1 MSNADFSL
9 NLAQDPELLR
19 DYLAECDELL
29 QRVDQDLVALE
40 EASQGEEH
48 QNGASESKPLARDGA
63 AAAAYG
69 ELVNRIF
76 RAVHTMKGTSGFMG
90 LDQIV
95 SLTHQAEEVLNVLR
109 QRRTPPSPERMRKTM
124 DALLEVHDQLR
135 KMILDV
141 RQNTTHPYQLDP
153 LIALLEQLRQEVET
167 DSDGPRLGEIMV
179 VEKVISRAELHE
191 SLAEAAWDGRKL
203 GEVLVDKKLASE
215 SQVREALGKQ
225 ASPVAGASGGDSSRT
240 IRVDTAKLDELLNLV
255 GELVLE
261 RNRLAR
267 LSSDVRNGNV
277 HAEQL
282 AEALADAT
290 GRLSSIT
297 EELQSTSLRARMVP
311 IDAAFRRFPRLVRD
325 ITHSLGK
332 DVELVIRGEETELD
346 KNVVEHLADALVH
359 LLRNALDHGIEIP
372 EQREAAGKPRHGCIL
387 LEAQQEG
394 DNIVVS
400 VSDDGGGMDPEK
412 IGRKAVEKGLLTP
425 QRLAAMMERRA
436 ASQAR
441 ALDGAGD
448 SSELLNLIF
457 LPGFTTAEQVS
468 DLSGRGVGMDVVRS
482 NLEKVNGVVE
492 LESVPG
498 EGTLVRLKL
507 PLTLAI
513 LAVLLVEVRTE
524 TYALP
529 LRSVQEIVR
538 VPRSQV
544 HRLGGAE
551 MFRLR
556 DHVIPLQHLSR
567 RFQLSGSPPSSSA
580 DLTVV
585 ILGAAE
591 KRAGVVVDRLL
602 GQEETVVKSLGSYLG
617 HVPGLGGATISGD
630 GQVRLILDPAALLE
644 TAEEAA

>member
-1 MSNADFSL
+1 MSTPALENF

-40 EASQGEEH
+40 EEAQNEEQKEATASG
-48 QNGASESKPLARDGA
+48 G
-63 AAAAYG
+63 YG

-76 RAVHTMKGTSGFMG
+76 RAVHTIKGTSGFMG
-90 LDQIV
+90 MDAVV
-95 SLTHQAEEVLNVLR
+95 SLTHEAEEVLNVLR
-109 QRRTPPSPERMRKTM
+109 KRGTPLSPELMRKTM
-124 DALLEVHDQLR
+124 DALLATHDQLR
-135 KMILDV
+135 KMIGDV
-141 RQNTTHPYQLDP
+141 RQNTPRQYQLDP
-153 LIALLEQLRQEVET
+153 LIALLAALRKQAELE
-167 DSDGPRLGEIMV
+167 SDRPLLGEIMV

-203 GEVLVDKKLASE
+203 GEVLVDKKLVSE

-225 ASPVAGASGGDSSRT
+225 SAPVTARESSRT

-267 LSSDVRNGNV
+267 LSSDLRNGNV
-277 HAEQL
+277 AGEQL
-282 AEALADAT
+282 AEALADST

-297 EELQSTSLRARMVP
+297 EELQSASLRTRMVP

-325 ITHSLGK
+325 IAHGLGK

-359 LLRNALDHGIEIP
+359 LLRNALDHGIETA

-387 LEAQQEG
+387 LEAHQEAG
-394 DNIVVS
+394 NIVVS
-400 VSDDGGGMDPEK
+400 VSDDGGGIDPEE
-412 IGRKAVEKGLLTP
+412 IGRKALEKGLIAP
-425 QRLAAMMERRA
+425 ERLSTIRE
-436 ASQAR
+436 
-441 ALDGAGD
+441 D

-457 LPGFTTAEQVS
+457 LPGFTTTEHAS

-492 LESVPG
+492 LESVKG

-513 LAVLLVEVRTE
+513 LPVLLVEVGNE

-538 VPRSQV
+538 VPRSQI
-544 HRLGGAE
+544 HRLGGAQ

-556 DHVIPLQHLSR
+556 DRVVPLQYLSKMFHLA
-567 RFQLSGSPPSSSA
+567 GPESSSGA
-580 DLTVV
+580 SQAPALDGAGDLTVV

-602 GQEETVVKSLGSYLG
+602 GQEETVVKPLGGYLG

-630 GQVRLILDPAALLE
+630 GHVRLILDPAALVE
-644 TAEEAA
+644 TVEEAA

>member
-1 MSNADFSL
+1 MSKTNQKEATSGAPLDAAMSM
-9 NLAQDPELLR
+9 AQDPELLR
-19 DYLAECDELL
+19 DYLSECDELL

-40 EASQGEEH
+40 EEALDEEH
-48 QNGASESKPLARDGA
+48 REGSGGAG
-63 AAAAYG
+63 YG

-76 RAVHTMKGTSGFMG
+76 RAVHTIKGTSGFMG

-95 SLTHQAEEVLNVLR
+95 SLTHEAEEVLNVLR
-109 QRRTPPSPERMRKTM
+109 KRGTAPGPDVMRKTM
-124 DALLEVHDQLR
+124 DALLLAHDQLR
-135 KMILDV
+135 KMIGDV
-141 RQNTTHPYQLDP
+141 RQNTPRKYNLDS
-153 LIALLEQLRQEVET
+153 LISLLAGLRQDVEKEA
-167 DSDGPRLGEIMV
+167 DRPMLGEIMV
-179 VEKVISRAELHE
+179 VEKAISRAELQE
-191 SLAEAAWDGRKL
+191 SLAEAAWEGRKL
-203 GEVLVDKKLASE
+203 GEVLVEKKLVSE

-225 ASPVAGASGGDSSRT
+225 SAPSPGRESART

-267 LSSDVRNGNV
+267 LSSDLRNGNV
-277 HAEQL
+277 HTDQL
-282 AEALADAT
+282 VESLADAT
-290 GRLSSIT
+290 GRLSTIT
-297 EELQSTSLRARMVP
+297 EELQSASLRTRMVP

-325 ITHSLGK
+325 IARSVGK

-359 LLRNALDHGIEIP
+359 LLRNSLDHGIESP
-372 EQREAAGKPRHGCIL
+372 EHREAAGKPRHGCVL

-412 IGRKAVEKGLLTP
+412 IGRKAVEKGLLSP
-425 QRLAAMMERRA
+425 ERLAAMMERSA
-436 ASQAR
+436 
-441 ALDGAGD
+441 AGD

-457 LPGFTTAEQVS
+457 MPGFSTVEQVS

-492 LESVPG
+492 IESVKG

-513 LAVLLVEVRTE
+513 LPVLLVEVRTE

-538 VPRSQV
+538 VPRAQM
-544 HRLGGAE
+544 HRLGGSE

-556 DHVIPLQHLSR
+556 DRVIPLQYLSKMFR
-567 RFQLSGSPPSSSA
+567 LTGPEPTAATGA

-585 ILGAAE
+585 ILGSAE
-591 KRAGVVVDRLL
+591 KRVGVVVDRLL
-602 GQEETVVKSLGSYLG
+602 GQEETVVKPLGGYLG
-617 HVPGLGGATISGD
+617 HVPGMGGATISGD
-630 GQVRLILDPAALLE
+630 GHVRLILDPAALVE

>member
-1 MSNADFSL
+1 MSNAHPQEPAL
-9 NLAQDPELLR
+9 NLAQDPEMLR
-19 DYLAECDELL
+19 DYLSECDELL

-40 EASQGEEH
+40 EEALDVEVREGSG
-48 QNGASESKPLARDGA
+48 GAG
-63 AAAAYG
+63 YG

-76 RAVHTMKGTSGFMG
+76 RAVHTIKGTSGFMG
-90 LDQIV
+90 MDQVV
-95 SLTHQAEEVLNVLR
+95 SLTHAAEEVLNVLR
-109 QRRTPPSPERMRKTM
+109 GRPLVPGPGLMRKTM
-124 DALLEVHDQLR
+124 DALLAVHDQLR
-135 KMILDV
+135 KMIGDL
-141 RQNTTHPYQLDP
+141 RRNTPRLYQLDP
-153 LIALLEQLRQEVET
+153 LIALLAELRQEVEREST
-167 DSDGPRLGEIMV
+167 RPLLGEIML
-179 VEKVISRAELHE
+179 VEKMISRAELQE
-191 SLAEAAWDGRKL
+191 SLAEAAWEGRKL
-203 GEVLVDKKLASE
+203 GEVLVDKQLASE

-225 ASPVAGASGGDSSRT
+225 SAIAGTPGRDSART

-267 LSSDVRNGNV
+267 LSSNLRNGNLP
-277 HAEQL
+277 AEQL

-290 GRLSSIT
+290 GRLSTIT
-297 EELQSTSLRARMVP
+297 DELQSASLRTRMVP

-325 ITHSLGK
+325 IAHSLGK
-332 DVELVIRGEETELD
+332 DVELAIRGEETELD
-346 KNVVEHLADALVH
+346 KNVVEHLSDALVH
-359 LLRNALDHGIEIP
+359 LLRNALDHGIEGP

-387 LEAQQEG
+387 LDAQQEG
-394 DNIVVS
+394 DNLVVS

-412 IGRKAVEKGLLTP
+412 IGRKAVEKGLLAP
-425 QRLAAMMERRA
+425 ERLAALLERSA
-436 ASQAR
+436 A
-441 ALDGAGD
+441 GN
-448 SSELLNLIF
+448 SSELLNLVF
-457 LPGFTTAEQVS
+457 LPGFSTAEEVS

-492 LESVPG
+492 IESVKG
-498 EGTLVRLKL
+498 EGTLVRMKL

-513 LAVLLVEVRTE
+513 LPVLLVEVRTE

-544 HRLGGAE
+544 HCLGGAQ

-556 DHVIPLQHLSR
+556 DRVIPLQDLSRLFHLS
-567 RFQLSGSPPSSSA
+567 GPEPSTA

-602 GQEETVVKSLGSYLG
+602 GQEETVVKPLGGYLG
-617 HVPGLGGATISGD
+617 HLPGLSGATISGD

-644 TAEEAA
+644 TAKEEA